1 MGKVELKIETQT
13 KSRIPVTLFIRA
25 AALLTA
31 TTILMSVAAEARSDD
46 ELSSQVD
53 IPYEMFKLDNGLT
66 VLVHSDHSTPT
77 VFVGMWY
84 GVGSKDEPE
93 GKTGFAHLFEHL
105 MFQGSAN
112 HDGEFFSPFIEAGA
126 TGMNGT
132 TNSDR
137 TNYYATVPS
146 GALDMALWMESD
158 RMAHLLGA
166 VTQDVLDEQRSVVQN
181 EKRQRETRPYA
192 KMGDMI
198 RDGLYPVDH
207 PYRHSIIGSMDDLDA
222 ASLEDVHEW
231 FNTYYGASNVVMV
244 LAGDIS
250 IEDARQKIEFY
261 FSEAPAGVPLAHPKK
276 WIPNLAENREEMMY
290 DRVGQT
296 RISRVWALP
305 GLNDKDSTLMYLV
318 NDSLLGNKNS
328 PLRKRLVDELQL
340 ATRVSGSANGR
351 IMSGEY
357 SVTIDLREGV
367 TPEQVLPIVDEVI
380 AEYLASGPDSQILE
394 NAKLSINM
402 RMLAAL
408 ETSSSIGRILAA
420 GQLFSDNPLFINQEL
435 KWINA
440 ATAQELQDTA
450 KRWLPRSYYQ
460 LTVKPFP
467 DYSVAEAQ
475 ADRSSL
481 PTVVTNSNINF
492 PEIASATLNNGM
504 KLVVAT
510 RGSVPLV
517 DISIQVDTGS
527 TASPADAPGLASFV
541 FGLLDKGTKKY
552 DANELAAAK
561 DKIGMGAR
569 SQAGLERSSLRYRI
583 LDSHLRSSM
592 VLAAEILRNP
602 TFPEDELVKFQARV
616 AAWLSNLK
624 LAPADAA
631 GGLFDRAIYG
641 EDTLMGAVWT
651 PQLIEQVD
659 RAKLE
664 AFHRAEVAP
673 DNMTVYMIGNIG
685 IDEAKEAVENAFGKW
700 KTKANSNRQPVG
712 KALVAVPR
720 VILVDY
726 PGAESSTIYAGHA
739 IAPYDP
745 ESWTELSIMNR
756 AFGGGFESRLNMNL
770 REDKGWS
777 YGYRSGVIRNSSGDM
792 TLASSGQVQTDKT
805 MESMV
810 EIKREF
816 EEYVSTRPA
825 TSGEID
831 RIKLNRTRSLP
842 GTFATNSGF
851 LASIIAADSYG
862 LPFDYAET
870 SAARIESVT
879 VEGINKRA
887 RSSMDPGKLT
897 WIVVGDLK
905 KIEEKVRSLN
915 YGEVEVWDA
924 YGNKLR

>member
-1 MGKVELKIETQT
+1 M
-13 KSRIPVTLFIRA
+13 R
-25 AALLTA
+25 
-31 TTILMSVAAEARSDD
+31 LMKRRGFTAAEKT
-46 ELSSQVD
+46 ELWDRWQRGESLKG
-53 IPYEMFKLDNGLT
+53 IGRAF
-66 VLVHSDHSTPT
+66 
-77 VFVGMWY
+77 
-84 GVGSKDEPE
+84 
-93 GKTGFAHLFEHL
+93 GK
-105 MFQGSAN
+105 
-112 HDGEFFSPFIEAGA
+112 P
-126 TGMNGT
+126 
-132 TNSDR
+132 
-137 TNYYATVPS
+137 
-146 GALDMALWMESD
+146 
-158 RMAHLLGA
+158 
-166 VTQDVLDEQRSVVQN
+166 
-181 EKRQRETRPYA
+181 
-192 KMGDMI
+192 
-198 RDGLYPVDH
+198 
-207 PYRHSIIGSMDDLDA
+207 
-222 ASLEDVHEW
+222 
-231 FNTYYGASNVVMV
+231 
-244 LAGDIS
+244 
-250 IEDARQKIEFY
+250 
-261 FSEAPAGVPLAHPKK
+261 
-276 WIPNLAENREEMMY
+276 
-290 DRVGQT
+290 
-296 RISRVWALP
+296 
-305 GLNDKDSTLMYLV
+305 
-318 NDSLLGNKNS
+318 
-328 PLRKRLVDELQL
+328 
-340 ATRVSGSANGR
+340 
-351 IMSGEY
+351 
-357 SVTIDLREGV
+357 
-367 TPEQVLPIVDEVI
+367 
-380 AEYLASGPDSQILE
+380 
-394 NAKLSINM
+394 
-402 RMLAAL
+402 
-408 ETSSSIGRILAA
+408 SSSIYAHVSPRGGIRPAVRRRSRLALTLCERETISRGIVAQQSTRSMARLLGR
-420 GQLFSDNPLFINQEL
+420 SP
-435 KWINA
+435 
-440 ATAQELQDTA
+440 
-450 KRWLPRSYYQ
+450 S
-460 LTVKPFP
+460 TVSREISRNGG
-467 DYSVAEAQ
+467 YNRYRAAQ
-475 ADRSSL
+475 ADKQAWVRARRPKPCKLASSPRL
-481 PTVVTNSNINF
+481 RQTVARKLRLHWS
-492 PEIASATLNNGM
+492 PEQIAGWLM

-517 DISIQVDTGS
+517 DVSIQVDTGS

-602 TFPEDELVKFQARV
+602 TFPEEELVKFQARV

-641 EDTLMGAVWT
+641 GDTLMGAVWT
-651 PQLIEQVD
+651 PQLIKQVD

-685 IDEAKEAVENAFGKW
+685 IDEAREAVENAFGKW

-887 RSSMDPGKLT
+887 RSSMDPSKLT
-897 WIVVGDLK
+897 WIVVGDLE
-905 KIEEKVRSLN
+905 KIEEKIRSLN

>member
-1 MGKVELKIETQT
+1 MKQT
-13 KSRIPVTLFIRA
+13 IRV
-25 AALLTA
+25 AALLIAVVLLVTF
-31 TTILMSVAAEARSDD
+31 VPGARADG

-53 IPYEMFKLDNGLT
+53 ISYEMFKLDNGLT

-105 MFQGSAN
+105 MFQSSEN
-112 HDGEFFSPFIEAGA
+112 HDGEFFSPFIDAGA

-166 VTQDVLDEQRSVVQN
+166 VTQDILDEQRGVVQN

-192 KMGDMI
+192 KMGDRI
-198 RDGLYPVDH
+198 RAGLYPVDH
-207 PYRHSIIGSMDDLDA
+207 PYRHSTIGSMDDLDA

-231 FNTYYGASNVVMV
+231 FKKYYGASNVVMV

-250 IEDARQKIEFY
+250 IEDAKEKVAFY
-261 FSEAPAGVPLAHPKK
+261 FGEAPAGVPLSHPKK

-305 GLNDKDSTLMYLV
+305 GLNDKDTTLMFLV

-328 PLRKRLVDELQL
+328 PLRKKLVDELQL
-340 ATRVSGSANGR
+340 ATRISGSAYGR
-351 IMSGEY
+351 ILSGEY

-367 TPEQVLPIVDEVI
+367 RPEQVLPIVDATV
-380 AEYLASGPDSQILE
+380 AEYLAAGPDKQILE

-402 RMLAAL
+402 SMLGSL
-408 ETSSSIGRILAA
+408 ETGSSIGRILAR
-420 GQLFSDNPLFINQEL
+420 GQLFSDDPLFINKEL
-435 KWINA
+435 EWINA
-440 ATAQELQDTA
+440 ATAEELQQTA
-450 KRWLPRSYYQ
+450 GRWLTRGYYQ
-460 LTVKPFP
+460 LTVEPFP
-467 DYSVAEAQ
+467 EYTVAESL
-475 ADRSSL
+475 ADRSSI
-481 PTVVTNSNINF
+481 PAVVASSNINF
-492 PEIASATLNNGM
+492 PNIETAVLDNGL

-517 DISIQVDTGS
+517 DVSIQVDTGS
-527 TASPADAPGLASFV
+527 IAAPADAPGLASFV
-541 FGLLDKGTKKY
+541 FSLLDKGTRKY
-552 DANELAAAK
+552 DANELAAAM

-569 SQAGLERSSLRYRI
+569 SQAGLERSSMRFRI
-583 LDSHLRSSM
+583 LNTHLRSSLD
-592 VLAAEILRNP
+592 LAAEILRYP
-602 TFPEDELVKFQARV
+602 TFPEDELSKFQARV
-616 AAWLSNLK
+616 AAWLANLA
-624 LAPADAA
+624 LAPSDAA
-631 GGLFDRAIYG
+631 GGLFDRVIYG
-641 EDTLMGAVWT
+641 ANTQMGAVWT
-651 PQLIEQVD
+651 PLLIEQVNQE
-659 RAKLE
+659 KLE
-664 AFHRAEVAP
+664 AFHHAEITP
-673 DNMTVYMIGNIG
+673 DNMTVYMIGEIG
-685 IDEAKEAVENAFGKW
+685 IDEAKEAVDKAFGKW
-700 KTKANSNRQPVG
+700 KAKSNSARQAIGSALEAKA
-712 KALVAVPR
+712 R

-726 PGAESSTIYAGHA
+726 PGADSSTIYAGHA
-739 IAPYDP
+739 IAPYDAA
-745 ESWTELSIMNR
+745 SWPELSIMNR

-770 REDKGWS
+770 REDKSWS
-777 YGYRSGVIRNSSGDM
+777 YGYRSGVNRNTSGDM

-816 EEYVSTRPA
+816 EDYISTRPA
-825 TSGEID
+825 TSGEIE

-842 GTFATNSGF
+842 GAFSTNLGF
-851 LASIIAADSYG
+851 LSSIISSDSYG
-862 LPFDYAET
+862 LPFNYAET
-870 SAARIESVT
+870 SAKRIEAVT
-879 VEGINKRA
+879 VEGVNERA
-887 RSSMDPGKLT
+887 RASMIPSKLT
-897 WIVVGDLK
+897 WIVVGDLE
-905 KIEEKVRSLN
+905 KIEEKVRSLD

-924 YGNKLR
+924 YGNKVR